1 MFKNYFIITCR
12 NITRNKVNSFINISG
27 LALGICCVILIS
39 FYVQDEFKFDTSFKD
54 AKRIYQVNL
63 NGIFGG
69 GGEFRADATPPPLG
83 KALTTAFPEVETYAR
98 VYRPGDQVVR
108 YEEGKQSQSF
118 FTEKNILAA
127 DSNFFQ
133 LFNYALKEGDAATCL
148 QKPNTVVITQQTAK
162 KYFGN
167 HSPIGK
173 LLLFGNE
180 KTPFIVTGL
189 LQKIPLQST
198 LQFDMLTSMSS
209 YPLVNYFD
217 WSWVWCNVG
226 TFVKLKANVSTDKAS
241 IKNLEAKFPAMVKQQ
256 AASAFDRIGQPFDEF
271 IKKGGKW
278 DFYLQPVTAI
288 HLHSEGISSWH
299 NNLGDI
305 KYIYIFSVIALFIII
320 LACVNFMNLSTAQ
333 SAKRAKEVGI
343 RKVLG
348 SVKGQLV
355 KQFLT
360 EAILLSFIS
369 TIIAIVLVAVLLKP
383 FNIIAEKDLQLHL
396 LLENNNLL
404 YITALALLT
413 GLVAGSYP
421 AFYLTSFNPVEVL
434 KGLKQF
440 RSNFGT
446 MLIRNGLVIFQFT
459 ISTGLIICTII
470 VFKQL
475 QYTRRESVGFN
486 KENVVVIADN
496 GRLGKSIEA
505 FRQELEKSP
514 GVVSASVSTNA
525 PANGSFGDFYV
536 PEQTGTKEQVAKDIS
551 ISSFMADENFIPTLQ
566 LVLLK
571 GRQFSPEFSDSLS
584 VILNETAVKQIGWK
598 EPVGKYIMYPGGKR
612 EKYKVIGVVKDFNVQ
627 SFRTAI
633 SPFALFHSSSKSY
646 DAGTSYVLARVKP
659 GDVSQTLKAIET
671 KWKSFLPNTPFDY
684 TFLDS
689 SFNAFYRSEKSLGT
703 LFGIFTILSIFVACL
718 GLFGLI
724 AYTAERRTKEIGVR
738 KVLGATV
745 QDVVTLL
752 SKDLVKLV
760 IIASVIAFPIAGW
773 AMNKWLQDFI
783 YRTDIS
789 WWIFLAA
796 GAVSLVIALLT
807 VSFQAIKA
815 AMANPVKSLRTE

>member
-1 MFKNYFIITCR
+1 MLINYFKITYR

-27 LALGICCVILIS
+27 LAIGICCVILIL
-39 FYVQDEFKFDTSFKD
+39 FYVQDELKYDTSFKD
-54 AKRIYQVNL
+54 ANRIYQVKL
-63 NGIFGG
+63 NGIFAGN
-69 GGEFRADATPPPLG
+69 EFTTDATAPPVG
-83 KALTTAFPEVETYAR
+83 KALTTAFPEVETYTR

-108 YEEGKQSQSF
+108 YEEGKQAQSF
-118 FTEKNILAA
+118 FTESNILAA

-133 LFNYALKEGDAATCL
+133 LFNYALKEGNANSCL
-148 QKPNTVVITQQTAK
+148 QKPNAVVITEQTAK

-167 HSPIGK
+167 QSPIGK

-180 KTPFIVTGL
+180 KKPFIVTGL
-189 LQKIPLQST
+189 LQKLPAQST

-209 YPLVNYFD
+209 YPLVKHFD
-217 WSWVWCNVG
+217 WSWVWNGVG
-226 TFVKLKANVSTDKAS
+226 TFVKLKINTANDVSA
-241 IKNLEAKFPAMVKQQ
+241 IKKLEAKFPAMVKLQ
-256 AASAFDRIGQPFDEF
+256 ATSAFDRIGQPFDAF

-278 DFYLQPVTAI
+278 DFYLQPLTAI
-288 HLHSEGISSWH
+288 HLHSAGISSWH
-299 NNLGDI
+299 QNLGDI
-305 KYIYIFSVIALFIII
+305 KYIYIFSVIAFFIII

-348 SVKGQLV
+348 SIRGQLI

-369 TIIAIVLVAVLLKP
+369 TCIAIVLVALLLKP
-383 FNIIAEKDLQLHL
+383 FNLIAGKELQLNSL
-396 LLENNNLL
+396 FENNNLL
-404 YITALALLT
+404 FVIVLTLFT
-413 GLVAGSYP
+413 GLIAGSYP
-421 AFYLTSFNPVEVL
+421 AFYLTSFNPVQVL

-446 MLIRNGLVIFQFT
+446 LLIRNGLVIFQFT
-459 ISTGLIICTII
+459 VSTCLIVCTII

-475 QYTRRESVGFN
+475 QFTRNQSVGFS
-486 KENVVVIADN
+486 KENVVVIAN
-496 GRLGKSIEA
+496 NNRLGKSDDA
-505 FRQELEKSP
+505 FRQELEKLP

-525 PANGSFGDFYV
+525 PTNGNFTDFYV
-536 PEQTGTKEQVAKDIS
+536 PEQTGTKEQVAKDIAL
-551 ISSFMADENFIPTLQ
+551 SSFMTDDHFIETLQ
-566 LVLLK
+566 VELLR
-571 GRQFSPEFSDSLS
+571 GRKFSTGFSDSLS

-598 EPVGKYIMYPGGKR
+598 EPLGKYITYPGGKM
-612 EKYKVIGVVKDFNVQ
+612 EKYKVVGVVKDFNVQ

-646 DAGTSYVLARVKP
+646 DIETSYVLARVKP
-659 GDVSQTLKAIET
+659 GNISETLQSIES

-689 SFNAFYRSEKSLGT
+689 SFNAFYRSEKRMGT
-703 LFGIFTILSIFVACL
+703 VFGIFTILSIFVACL
-718 GLFGLI
+718 GLFGLA

-738 KVLGATV
+738 KVLGASV
-745 QDVVTLL
+745 RDLVTLL

-773 AMNKWLQDFI
+773 AMNKWLQDFA
-783 YRTDIS
+783 YKTNIS
-789 WWIFLAA
+789 WWIFAIGGLAA
-796 GAVSLVIALLT
+796 IIIALIT
-807 VSFQAIKA
+807 VSFQTIKA
-815 AMANPVKSLRTE
+815 AVANPVKSLRTE